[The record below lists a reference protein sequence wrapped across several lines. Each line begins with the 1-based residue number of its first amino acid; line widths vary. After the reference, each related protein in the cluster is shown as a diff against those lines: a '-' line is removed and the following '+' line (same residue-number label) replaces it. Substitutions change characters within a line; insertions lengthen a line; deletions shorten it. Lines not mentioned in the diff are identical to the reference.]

1 MYKILV
7 PLLALLV
14 TVSAFAADGFSSLE
28 EQMTGREFMA
38 SGLNK
43 LSQEELDTLNEW
55 IRAHSLG
62 TLDAPRAAAATAG
75 AAATVATPKSEVA
88 GGDRRGLASDPEE
101 KDTTPIRS
109 RILGEFNGWD
119 GQTIFKLENGMIWV
133 QDDRDKFYVKD
144 LENPV
149 AVIEP
154 GMFGSWHLHVEG
166 YRSECKVKRI
176 Q

>member
-7 PLLALLV
+7 ALLALLT
-14 TVSAFAADGFSSLE
+14 TVSVLAADGFSSLE
-28 EQMTGREFMA
+28 EQMTGKEFMA
-38 SGLNK
+38 TGLGK
-43 LSQEELDTLNEW
+43 LTPEELEALNDW

-62 TLDAPRAAAATAG
+62 TLDSPKTP
-75 AAATVATPKSEVA
+75 TVAASTAAPASEA
-88 GGDRRGLASDPEE
+88 PGGDRRGLASDEE
-101 KDTTPIRS
+101 KDDSPIRS
-109 RILGEFNGWD
+109 AILGEFDGWD

-144 LENPV
+144 IENPV

-154 GMFGSWHLHVEG
+154 GMFDSWHLHIEG
-166 YRSECKVKRI
+166 YKSECKVKRI

>member
-1 MYKILV
+1 MKKILV
-7 PLLALLV
+7 ALLALTTSL
-14 TVSAFAADGFSSLE
+14 SAMAADGFSSLE
-28 EQMTGREFMA
+28 EQMTGKEFMA
-38 SGLNK
+38 SGLGK
-43 LSQEELDTLNEW
+43 LSQQELDALNAW

-62 TLDAPRAAAATAG
+62 TLDTPTAAAASTT
-75 AAATVATPKSEVA
+75 AATSTAPEATVA
-88 GGDRRGLASDPEE
+88 GGDRRGLASDDK
-101 KDTTPIRS
+101 KDDAPIRS
-109 RILGEFNGWD
+109 AIMGEFNGWD

-154 GMFGSWHLHVEG
+154 GMFNSWNLHVEG
-166 YRSECKVKRI
+166 YKSECKVKRI